1 MFVSGSTADG
11 FHAIFIDTTNGRN
24 ESFNITGSN
33 NTTII
38 ISLPA
43 GNYTVMA
50 MAYEIINEKFIH
62 QSSIQDTFFSTSCK
76 YN

>member
-11 FHAIFIDTTNGRN
+11 FHMIFTDTNNGRN
-24 ESFNITGSN
+24 ESFNITGPN
-33 NTTII
+33 GTTIM

-43 GNYTVMA
+43 GNYTVVA
-50 MAYEIINEKFIH
+50 VADEINEKFLY
-62 QSSIQDTFFSTSCK
+62 QSSIQHTFSSTSCK